1 VNSATVGNN
10 HALTVSGLNAN
21 TTYYFQAVGLDDQ
34 GLEKKSSVIAVRTL
48 VDWAITGFNG
58 TATQD
63 SVSVSWR
70 TAEYATSGRVV
81 WGNSAETL
89 TGRVNSAGPSSDHSA
104 SVNGLSP
111 DTLYYFQAI
120 SSDEFGLTK
129 ASEVVAIRTQAK
141 PVDPPVKP
149 EWEMTDFSG
158 HADKTYVSI
167 GWKTSAYATTGSVRW
182 GTSETNL
189 NNVVDE
195 GATLRDHAVLVSGLT
210 PDTLYYF
217 QAVSTDDH
225 GQVKSSPV
233 AAVRTLADDPTP
245 PPPVGNWEIVGFDS
259 TTTPT
264 TADVI
269 WRTPGAVTK
278 ATVKVGLT
286 ADNLNHMSVVVDT
299 FADTHLVPVNG
310 LNPDTVYYLQVIAV
324 DSSGRTKESVVIM
337 KRTKVQ

>member
-1 VNSATVGNN
+1 
-10 HALTVSGLNAN
+10 
-21 TTYYFQAVGLDDQ
+21 
-34 GLEKKSSVIAVRTL
+34 
-48 VDWAITGFNG
+48 
-58 TATQD
+58 
-63 SVSVSWR
+63 
-70 TAEYATSGRVV
+70 VV

-89 TGRVNSAGPSSDHSA
+89 NGRVNSAGPSSDHSA
-104 SVNGLSP
+104 TISGLSP

-129 ASEVVAIRTQAK
+129 ASEVVAIRTQAI

-149 EWEMTDFSG
+149 EWQMTDFYG

-167 GWKTSAYATTGSVRW
+167 GWKTSAYATAGKVRW

-195 GATLRDHAVLVSGLT
+195 GATIKDHAVLVSGLT

-217 QAVSTDDH
+217 QAVSTDDF
-225 GQVKSSPV
+225 GQVKVSAV
-233 AAVRTLADDPTP
+233 TAVRTLADDPTP

-264 TADVI
+264 SADVI
-269 WRTPGAVTK
+269 WRTPGALTK
-278 ATVKVGLT
+278 ATLKVGLT
-286 ADNLNHMSVVVDT
+286 ADNLNLLSVVIDK
-299 FADTHLVPVNG
+299 FADTHLVPVTG
-310 LNPDTVYYLQVIAV
+310 LSPDTVYYLQVIAV
-324 DSSGRTKESVVIM
+324 DSNGRTIESVVIM